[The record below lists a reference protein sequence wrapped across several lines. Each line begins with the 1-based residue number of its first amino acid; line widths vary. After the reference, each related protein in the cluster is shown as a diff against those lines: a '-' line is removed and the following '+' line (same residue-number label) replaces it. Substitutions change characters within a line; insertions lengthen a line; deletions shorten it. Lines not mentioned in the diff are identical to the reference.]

1 MQRFT
6 LKKCLEYVGEKIV
19 MKKNIAIIA
28 HAAFWIFYASL
39 VGTGGYILSEGTEG
53 WNFILNGLVFG
64 LLVVYGNLFFIEPFL
79 FKKNYP
85 RFGMLGL
92 AYVTTLIFIRLK
104 TEHLFGLHLTDRFGW
119 AGTFLLSVQILVLFV
134 LSTMFGGF
142 VQWLK
147 DRERERFLEKEKLAG
162 ELKILKTQVNPH
174 FLFNTLNNI
183 YSLAYR
189 QDPNTAPMVAT
200 LSKIMRYHLYDGS
213 RERVSLHKEVEMLR
227 DFIALQRLKFGDTLH
242 VDFYSEGIGPHHE
255 IAPLILINFIENS
268 FKHGDP
274 ASNPSAFV
282 NVNLTVEEGKLRFLI
297 ENSFQSPV
305 AREEGFGLKNT
316 ERLLDLAYPGRHK
329 MEVKNEQGVFSVNL
343 EIGL

>member
-1 MQRFT
+1 
-6 LKKCLEYVGEKIV
+6 
-19 MKKNIAIIA
+19 MKRNIATFA

-53 WNFILNGLVFG
+53 WNFIANSLVFG
-64 LLVVYGNLFFIEPFL
+64 LLVVYGNLLFIEPFL
-79 FKKNYP
+79 LKKNYP
-85 RFGMLGL
+85 RFGLLGL
-92 AYVTTLIFIRLK
+92 GFIIVLILIRLK

-119 AGTFLLSVQILVLFV
+119 AGSFLLSVQVLVLFV

-147 DRERERFLEKEKLAG
+147 DREREHFFEKEKLAS

-189 QDPNTAPMVAT
+189 QHPNTALMVAT

-213 RERVSLHKEVEMLR
+213 RERVSLRKEVEMLR
-227 DFIALQRLKFGDTLH
+227 DYITLQRLKHGDALH
-242 VDFYSEGIGPHHE
+242 LDIYTEGIENHHQ

-268 FKHGDP
+268 FKHGDTE
-274 ASNPSAFV
+274 SNPEAFIH
-282 NVNLTVEEGKLRFLI
+282 VNLSVEEGNLRFSV
-297 ENSFQSPV
+297 ENSFQLSSV
-305 AREEGFGLKNT
+305 SDEGFGLKNA
-316 ERLLDLAYPGRHK
+316 ERLLDLAYPDKHTVV
-329 MEVKNEQGVFSVNL
+329 VKQETGVFSVNL
-343 EIGL
+343 KIDLN